1 MSISTVVDSS
11 WEQLDRE
18 ALGELVNMAMG
29 QAGSSL
35 AKLFGRFVELSI
47 PNVNIHSREA
57 LHSKVSQI
65 LPKGELWV
73 ATQPFHM
80 HVGGESVVLA
90 QHYVSSPLA
99 ELMGF
104 DEGEVTDEEMLLEL
118 ANLINGAFLG
128 QLGNLLGV
136 PVGFTPPTLLCN
148 TSQRQNVASQLFP
161 ETAEWTHSL
170 VMEVEFNLEGES
182 LSLYLWLLLTEKCSQ
197 WLTTVVEEFFE

>member
-1 MSISTVVDSS
+1 
-11 WEQLDRE
+11 
-18 ALGELVNMAMG
+18 MAMG

-47 PNVNIHSREA
+47 PDVNIHSRGD
-57 LHSKVSQI
+57 LHSKLSQI
-65 LPKGELWV
+65 LPQGDLWI

-80 HVGGESVVLA
+80 HVGGESVILA

-104 DEGEVTDEEMLLEL
+104 DDGEVTDEEMLLEL

-136 PVGFTPPTLLCN
+136 PVGFTPPTLLCDA
-148 TSQRQNVASQLFP
+148 SQQKNVASQLFP
-161 ETAEWTHSL
+161 ESAEWTHSL
-170 VMEVEFNLEGES
+170 VMEVEFNLDGES
-182 LSLYLWLLLTEKCSQ
+182 LSLYLWLLLTEKCSE
-197 WLTTVVEEFFE
+197 WLTAVVEEFFE